1 MLIDTPWGVSAFGAG
16 SVRVAPDLARIRFTI
31 VRVEP
36 TPEKAFDV
44 THRAVEL
51 VREALHRYAVSDAAI
66 QRSRV
71 DLQSAWDG
79 YGEKR
84 NFLGYRCS
92 AGFSVELA
100 DLDRLQPLLVALV
113 KAGAHQV
120 DGVEFDVRDKPA
132 LRAAARREA
141 VLAARRKAELFAES
155 AGVGLGPV
163 LHVED
168 ADPERLDREGYRGHG
183 ASADGASESLAPGLV
198 VVAAAVVVG
207 FAIAR

>member
-132 LRAAARREA
+132 LRAAARR
-141 VLAARRKAELFAES
+141 KAELFAES

>member
-1 MLIDTPWGVSAFGAG
+1 
-16 SVRVAPDLARIRFTI
+16 
-31 VRVEP
+31 
-36 TPEKAFDV
+36 
-44 THRAVEL
+44 VEL
-51 VREALHRYAVSDAAI
+51 VREALQRYAVSDAAI

-84 NFLGYRCS
+84 DFLGYRCS
-92 AGFSVELA
+92 GGFAVELA

-132 LRAAARREA
+132 
-141 VLAARRKAELFAES
+141 
-155 AGVGLGPV
+155 V
-163 LHVED
+163 LHIED

-183 ASADGASESLAPGLV
+183 ASADGASGSLAPGPV

-207 FAIAR
+207 FGIAR